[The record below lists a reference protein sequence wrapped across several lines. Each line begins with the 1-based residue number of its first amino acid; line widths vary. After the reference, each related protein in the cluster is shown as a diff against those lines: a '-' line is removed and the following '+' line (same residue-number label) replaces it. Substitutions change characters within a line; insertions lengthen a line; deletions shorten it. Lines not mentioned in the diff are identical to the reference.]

1 MTISLIAVCL
11 FCWSQKPKNENESN
25 GYENDSVGRRA
36 MRGLSSLLLIW
47 SKEGMQME
55 DKVVQDMIERLVR
68 IETKL
73 DNYESLREK
82 ADSAKDLADK
92 AYSVALNNAENIK
105 EMKNNNKWAWG
116 YMIGL
121 GITIIG
127 YFLTK
132 L

>member
-1 MTISLIAVCL
+1 MKDDTA
-11 FCWSQKPKNENESN
+11 
-25 GYENDSVGRRA
+25 
-36 MRGLSSLLLIW
+36 
-47 SKEGMQME
+47 
-55 DKVVQDMIERLVR
+55 QDVIERLVR

-73 DNYESLREK
+73 DNYEALREK
-82 ADSAKDLADK
+82 ADNAKDVADR
-92 AYSVALNNAENIK
+92 AYSIALNNADDIK
-105 EMKNNNKWAWG
+105 EIKANNKWSWG

>member
-1 MTISLIAVCL
+1 
-11 FCWSQKPKNENESN
+11 
-25 GYENDSVGRRA
+25 
-36 MRGLSSLLLIW
+36 
-47 SKEGMQME
+47 ME

-82 ADSAKDLADK
+82 ADAAKDKADAAYGLASGNADDIKDIK
-92 AYSVALNNAENIK
+92 AT
-105 EMKNNNKWAWG
+105 NKWSWG

-132 L
+132 LGG

>member
-1 MTISLIAVCL
+1 MFFIL
-11 FCWSQKPKNENESN
+11 Q
-25 GYENDSVGRRA
+25 R
-36 MRGLSSLLLIW
+36 
-47 SKEGMQME
+47 KEASWLKDEAIQ
-55 DKVVQDMIERLVR
+55 DVVERLVR

-82 ADSAKDLADK
+82 AESAKDRADQ
-92 AYSVALNNAENIK
+92 AYSNALNNAEDIK
-105 EMKNNNKWAWG
+105 EMKANNKWSWG

>member
-1 MTISLIAVCL
+1 
-11 FCWSQKPKNENESN
+11 
-25 GYENDSVGRRA
+25 
-36 MRGLSSLLLIW
+36 
-47 SKEGMQME
+47 
-55 DKVVQDMIERLVR
+55 MIERLVR

-73 DNYESLREK
+73 DNYENLREK
-82 ADSAKDLADK
+82 ADAAKDVADHALSLAVTNTDD
-92 AYSVALNNAENIK
+92 IK
-105 EMKNNNKWAWG
+105 EMKANNKWSWG

>member
-1 MTISLIAVCL
+1 MKDDTA
-11 FCWSQKPKNENESN
+11 
-25 GYENDSVGRRA
+25 
-36 MRGLSSLLLIW
+36 
-47 SKEGMQME
+47 
-55 DKVVQDMIERLVR
+55 QDVIERLVR

-82 ADSAKDLADK
+82 ADAAKDVADH
-92 AYSVALNNAENIK
+92 AYSLAVTNADDIK
-105 EMKNNNKWAWG
+105 EMKANNKWSWG
-116 YMIGL
+116 YMICL

>member
-1 MTISLIAVCL
+1 ML
-11 FCWSQKPKNENESN
+11 ESWWN
-25 GYENDSVGRRA
+25 
-36 MRGLSSLLLIW
+36 M
-47 SKEGMQME
+47 KEEALQ
-55 DKVVQDMIERLVR
+55 DVVERLVR

-92 AYSVALNNAENIK
+92 AYSVALNNAEDIK

>member
-1 MTISLIAVCL
+1 MKDEAI
-11 FCWSQKPKNENESN
+11 Q
-25 GYENDSVGRRA
+25 D
-36 MRGLSSLLLIW
+36 
-47 SKEGMQME
+47 
-55 DKVVQDMIERLVR
+55 VVERLVR

-73 DNYESLREK
+73 DNYELLREK
-82 ADSAKDLADK
+82 AESAEDRADQ
-92 AYSVALNNAENIK
+92 AYSIALNNAEDIK
-105 EMKNNNKWAWG
+105 EMKANNKWSWG

>member
-1 MTISLIAVCL
+1 MKDDTA
-11 FCWSQKPKNENESN
+11 
-25 GYENDSVGRRA
+25 
-36 MRGLSSLLLIW
+36 
-47 SKEGMQME
+47 
-55 DKVVQDMIERLVR
+55 QDVIERLVR

-73 DNYESLREK
+73 DNYELLREK
-82 ADSAKDLADK
+82 ADAAKDLADH
-92 AYSVALNNAENIK
+92 AYSLAVTNADDIK
-105 EMKNNNKWAWG
+105 EMKANNKWSWG

>member
-1 MTISLIAVCL
+1 
-11 FCWSQKPKNENESN
+11 
-25 GYENDSVGRRA
+25 
-36 MRGLSSLLLIW
+36 
-47 SKEGMQME
+47 ME

-82 ADSAKDLADK
+82 ADAAKDKADAAYVLASGNADDIKDIK
-92 AYSVALNNAENIK
+92 AT
-105 EMKNNNKWAWG
+105 NKWSWG

-132 L
+132 LGG

>member
-1 MTISLIAVCL
+1 M
-11 FCWSQKPKNENESN
+11 
-25 GYENDSVGRRA
+25 
-36 MRGLSSLLLIW
+36 
-47 SKEGMQME
+47 
-55 DKVVQDMIERLVR
+55 QDMIERLVR

-82 ADSAKDLADK
+82 ADAAKDKADAAYALASGNADDIKDIK
-92 AYSVALNNAENIK
+92 AT
-105 EMKNNNKWAWG
+105 NKWSWG

-132 L
+132 IGGN

>member
-1 MTISLIAVCL
+1 MKDEAI
-11 FCWSQKPKNENESN
+11 Q
-25 GYENDSVGRRA
+25 D
-36 MRGLSSLLLIW
+36 
-47 SKEGMQME
+47 
-55 DKVVQDMIERLVR
+55 VVERLVR

-82 ADSAKDLADK
+82 AESEKDRADQ
-92 AYSVALNNAENIK
+92 AYSIALNNAEDIK
-105 EMKNNNKWAWG
+105 EMKANNKWSWG

>member
-1 MTISLIAVCL
+1 MKDDTA
-11 FCWSQKPKNENESN
+11 
-25 GYENDSVGRRA
+25 
-36 MRGLSSLLLIW
+36 
-47 SKEGMQME
+47 
-55 DKVVQDMIERLVR
+55 QDVIERLVR

-73 DNYESLREK
+73 DNYEALREK
-82 ADSAKDLADK
+82 ADAAKDVADH
-92 AYSVALNNAENIK
+92 AYSIALNNADDIK
-105 EMKNNNKWAWG
+105 EIKVNNKWSWG

>member
-1 MTISLIAVCL
+1 
-11 FCWSQKPKNENESN
+11 
-25 GYENDSVGRRA
+25 
-36 MRGLSSLLLIW
+36 
-47 SKEGMQME
+47 ME

-82 ADSAKDLADK
+82 ADSAKDRADA
-92 AYSVALNNAENIK
+92 AYAIAVGNAEDIK
-105 EMKNNNKWAWG
+105 EMRATNKWSWG

-127 YFLTK
+127 YFITK
-132 L
+132 IGGN

>member
-1 MTISLIAVCL
+1 M
-11 FCWSQKPKNENESN
+11 
-25 GYENDSVGRRA
+25 
-36 MRGLSSLLLIW
+36 
-47 SKEGMQME
+47 EGGGVLK
-55 DKVVQDMIERLVR
+55 DDTAQDVIERLVR

-73 DNYESLREK
+73 DNYEALREK
-82 ADSAKDLADK
+82 ADAAKDVADH
-92 AYSVALNNAENIK
+92 AYSVALNNADDIK
-105 EMKNNNKWAWG
+105 EIKANNKWSWG

>member
-1 MTISLIAVCL
+1 MKDEAI
-11 FCWSQKPKNENESN
+11 Q
-25 GYENDSVGRRA
+25 D
-36 MRGLSSLLLIW
+36 
-47 SKEGMQME
+47 
-55 DKVVQDMIERLVR
+55 VVERLVR

-73 DNYESLREK
+73 DNYELLREK
-82 ADSAKDLADK
+82 VESAKDRADQ
-92 AYSVALNNAENIK
+92 AYSIALNNAEDIK
-105 EMKNNNKWAWG
+105 EMKANNKWSWG

>member
-1 MTISLIAVCL
+1 M
-11 FCWSQKPKNENESN
+11 
-25 GYENDSVGRRA
+25 
-36 MRGLSSLLLIW
+36 
-47 SKEGMQME
+47 EGGGVLK
-55 DKVVQDMIERLVR
+55 DDTAQDVIERLVR

-73 DNYESLREK
+73 DNYEALREK
-82 ADSAKDLADK
+82 ADAAKDVADH
-92 AYSVALNNAENIK
+92 AYSIALNNADDIK
-105 EMKNNNKWAWG
+105 EIKANNKWSWG

>member
-1 MTISLIAVCL
+1 
-11 FCWSQKPKNENESN
+11 
-25 GYENDSVGRRA
+25 
-36 MRGLSSLLLIW
+36 
-47 SKEGMQME
+47 
-55 DKVVQDMIERLVR
+55 MIERLVR

-82 ADSAKDLADK
+82 ADSAKDRADA
-92 AYSVALNNAENIK
+92 AYAIAVGNAEDIK
-105 EMKNNNKWAWG
+105 EMRATSKWSWG

>member
-1 MTISLIAVCL
+1 L
-11 FCWSQKPKNENESN
+11 
-25 GYENDSVGRRA
+25 
-36 MRGLSSLLLIW
+36 
-47 SKEGMQME
+47 
-55 DKVVQDMIERLVR
+55 
-68 IETKL
+68 
-73 DNYESLREK
+73 LREK
-82 ADSAKDLADK
+82 AESAKDRADQ
-92 AYSVALNNAENIK
+92 AYSIALNNVEDIK